1 MEKVSC
7 NKCKTENSTK
17 STNCSN
23 CKHELNQPSVA
34 STSFFRARV
43 KFQIALAI
51 VVFIA
56 AFFGTKYLI
65 EEFKKSTSDKVELDV
80 SSKFNNSSNSIT
92 LLNL

>member
-1 MEKVSC
+1 
-7 NKCKTENSTK
+7 
-17 STNCSN
+17 
-23 CKHELNQPSVA
+23 
-34 STSFFRARV
+34 V

>member
-23 CKHELNQPSVA
+23 CKHELNQPSVV
-34 STSFFRARV
+34 STSFFTARV